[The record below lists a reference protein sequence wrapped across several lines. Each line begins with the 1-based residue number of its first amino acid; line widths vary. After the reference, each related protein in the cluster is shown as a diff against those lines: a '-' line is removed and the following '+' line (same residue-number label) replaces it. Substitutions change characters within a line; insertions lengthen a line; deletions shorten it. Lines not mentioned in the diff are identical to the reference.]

1 MTETELKRFTISLIK
16 SKEKENE
23 DYIRYSYYE
32 LKVKDNL
39 SEEEIDEVL
48 RISRDYFENKGYKV
62 YFTNAEFEYQNAKR
76 KVEINE
82 ENEMNQYTY
91 FALGIVLGI
100 SLAVYYFMNREEK
113 IEKRIVLDQQIYSTP
128 KLDKT
133 MENVVDKIN
142 LKIKEFKRELTEEE
156 KNEII
161 KQCYQEKFL

>member
-62 YFTNAEFEYQNAKR
+62 YFKNA
-76 KVEINE
+76 
-82 ENEMNQYTY
+82 
-91 FALGIVLGI
+91 
-100 SLAVYYFMNREEK
+100 
-113 IEKRIVLDQQIYSTP
+113 
-128 KLDKT
+128 
-133 MENVVDKIN
+133 
-142 LKIKEFKRELTEEE
+142 
-156 KNEII
+156 
-161 KQCYQEKFL
+161 

>member
-62 YFTNAEFEYQNAKR
+62 YFTNAEFEYQYAKR

-82 ENEMNQYTY
+82 YLIA
-91 FALGIVLGI
+91 F
-100 SLAVYYFMNREEK
+100 
-113 IEKRIVLDQQIYSTP
+113 
-128 KLDKT
+128 
-133 MENVVDKIN
+133 
-142 LKIKEFKRELTEEE
+142 KE
-156 KNEII
+156 
-161 KQCYQEKFL
+161 